1 MATTDLLERRSA
13 PCDLPP
19 DEFRAIGHSLVDS
32 IADYLRRL
40 PEAPTA
46 TSLMP
51 DDLRRALGKRPLPQE
66 GRDIAPVVAEFSE
79 KFFEHSTHNGSPRF
93 WGYITSSAAPIG
105 ALADMLAAAVNA
117 NCGAWALSPIATEIE
132 NETIRWLSEFLGLP
146 GTWDG
151 VLVSGGNMANM
162 VGFSAARTAK
172 AGWDIRANGLTSA
185 DARRLVLYT
194 SKETHTWV
202 NKSSDLGGLGTNAV
216 RWIPTDDSFRLRVD
230 LLEEAIARDLAAGL
244 APFMVIGTAGTV
256 GTGAIDPLP
265 AIARVCKKH
274 DLWFHIDGAYGA
286 PAVALPDASEDL
298 KGLRLAD
305 SIAIDPHKWL
315 YNPIEAGCILTRHP
329 TALRDAF
336 AFKPHY
342 YQFDDNEGQ
351 EVRNHFEYGPQNT
364 RGFRALKIWLGF
376 QQTGASGYRNLI
388 AGDIALAHRLYEMI
402 GEHHSLERGTVSLS
416 ITTFR
421 YVPADLRESAE
432 AEAVAKYLDELNAR
446 IITAIRLSGEA
457 FVSNAI
463 VGKRYMLRS
472 CIVNFRTTL
481 EDIAVLPDLTIRI
494 GRELDAK
501 LRPSE
506 LRRSAVGARG

>member
-1 MATTDLLERRSA
+1 VATTDALDTRSA

-19 DEFRAIGHSLVDS
+19 EEFRAIGHSLVDS
-32 IADYLRRL
+32 IADFLQRL

-46 TSLMP
+46 PSLMP
-51 DDLRRALGKRPLPQE
+51 DDLRRALGRREMPQE

-79 KFFEHSTHNGSPRF
+79 KFFKHSTHNGSPRF
-93 WGYITSSAAPIG
+93 FGYITSSAAPIG
-105 ALADMLAAAVNA
+105 ALADMLAAAVNP

-132 NETIRWLSEFLGLP
+132 NETIRWLTEFMGLP
-146 GTWDG
+146 GAWDG

-172 AGWDIRANGLTSA
+172 AGWDIRANGLVGD
-185 DARRLVLYT
+185 DAKRLVVYT

-202 NKSSDLGGLGTNAV
+202 NKAADLGGLGTNAV
-216 RWIPTDDSFRLRVD
+216 RWIPTDDALRMRVD
-230 LLEEAIARDLAAGL
+230 LLEQSIAKDLAAGL
-244 APFMVIGTAGTV
+244 SPFMVIGTAGTV

-265 AIARVCKKH
+265 AIAQVCRKH
-274 DLWFHIDGAYGA
+274 NLWFHVDGAYGA
-286 PAVALPDASEDL
+286 PAVSLADASEDL

-315 YNPIEAGCILTRHP
+315 YNSLEAGCILTRHP
-329 TALRDAF
+329 SALRDAF
-336 AFKPHY
+336 GFKPHY

-351 EVRNHFEYGPQNT
+351 EVRNYFEYGPQNS

-376 QQTGASGYRNLI
+376 QQTGASGYRKMI
-388 AGDIALAHRLYEMI
+388 ADEIALAHRLYEMI
-402 GEHHSLERGTVSLS
+402 GEHDSLERGTVSLS

-421 YVPADLRESAE
+421 YLPPDLRDSADD
-432 AEAVAKYLDELNAR
+432 EAVGKYLDELNAR

-457 FVSNAI
+457 LVSNAV
-463 VGKRYMLRS
+463 VGERYMLRA

-481 EDIAVLPDLTIRI
+481 KDAAVLPELTIRI

-501 LRPSE
+501 LRPSQ
-506 LRRSAVGARG
+506 LKPSAVGAKN